1 MLSLIVS
8 LLGNLGNKRSSPDYD
23 DEDYDNDPFAPKKVM
38 DLGAGYC

>member
-1 MLSLIVS
+1 MC
-8 LLGNLGNKRSSPDYD
+8 NKRSSPDYD